1 MAITV
6 VQAATDAEVGEVRT
20 LMREFVAWQRLRFAD
35 HIEVIDGYF
44 NAVEFDAELAALPGK
59 YAPPQ
64 GTLLLARKDANPV
77 GCVGL
82 RPLAEGICEMK
93 RMFVRPEFHGL
104 GIGRALARR
113 LLVDAKA
120 AGHTRMRLDTS
131 TRQVEAIQ
139 LYESLGF
146 RKIAPYYAPP
156 EAIKHWLVYL
166 ERDL

>member
-1 MAITV
+1 VTITI
-6 VQAATDAEVGEVRT
+6 VQATAGAELAEIRT

-44 NAVEFDAELAALPGK
+44 NAVEFDAELAGLPGK
-59 YAPPQ
+59 YAPPK
-64 GTLLLARKDANPV
+64 GNLLLALKDAWPA

-82 RPLAEGICEMK
+82 RDLGNGICEMK
-93 RMFVRPEFHGL
+93 RMFVRPEFHGT
-104 GIGRALARR
+104 GIGRALAQR
-113 LLVDAKA
+113 LLHDAKA
-120 AGHTRMRLDTS
+120 VGHTRMRLDTS

-146 RKIAPYYAPP
+146 RKIAPYYTAP
-156 EAIKHWLVYL
+156 EGLKDWLVYL